1 MQILNKLLRLQK
13 VYIFFISFVLFIIIF
28 STTYLNA
35 NTFKVSNIE
44 ISSPFVVN
52 FNKNRVID
60 TGFKASFLNLLAMI
74 TTSADSNKI
83 KNTQIKELKSMID
96 SFTVS
101 NESFINNEYF
111 AKLETSFNKKK
122 VLDFLERKNVFPSVP
137 IKNKVLLIPI
147 LVDTETENI
156 YLFNNN
162 IFYEKWN
169 DEKKNYQLLD
179 YLLPSEDLEDLN
191 IIQGISNSAESYDF
205 TNIIK
210 KYDLNDYIIS
220 IIYKNKNEFK
230 ILSKINLNNSL
241 KVNNQKYT
249 DINLNDEKDFKKI
262 LENLKT
268 IYEDYWKKNNE
279 INTSIKLPLTVS
291 INSKDYKRITKLE
304 NVLSDID
311 LISNFYILKF
321 NSENTQYKIIYNG
334 SPKTFFNDMSK
345 RNLDLI
351 LENNIWTVKW
361 KV

>member
-1 MQILNKLLRLQK
+1 MQIINKISRLQK

-28 STTYLNA
+28 STTYLYA
-35 NTFKVSNIE
+35 NTFRVSDIE
-44 ISSPFVVN
+44 ISSPFELN
-52 FNKNRVID
+52 FKKSNVID
-60 TGFKASFLNLLAMI
+60 EGFHISFSNLLSMV
-74 TTSADSNKI
+74 TTSGDKSKI
-83 KNTQIKELKSMID
+83 KNISIKDIKGMID
-96 SFTVS
+96 SFTIS
-101 NESFINNEYF
+101 DEKFINNVYF
-111 AKLETSFNKKK
+111 AKLETTFNKKK
-122 VLDFLERKNVFPSVP
+122 FLKFLEKKNVFPSIP
-137 IKNKVLLIPI
+137 IRNKVLLVPI
-147 LVDTETENI
+147 LVDTKTNNA

-169 DEKKNYQLLD
+169 NEKKNYELLD

-191 IIQGISNSAESYDF
+191 IIQGISDSVESYDF
-205 TNIIK
+205 TDLIN

-262 LENLKT
+262 VQNLKI

-291 INSKDYKRITKLE
+291 ISSKDYKKIIKLE
-304 NVLSDID
+304 NVLDDID
-311 LISNFYILKF
+311 LISNFYILRF

-334 SPKTFFNDMSK
+334 SPKTFLNNMSK

-351 LENNIWTVKW
+351 MENNMWTVK
-361 KV
+361 